1 MILRRF
7 EKGLAAGLALAALT
21 APVVSHAEIAS
32 CRIPERI
39 NAPRSSSIPRPDEV
53 RRMPVSGY
61 TLALSWTP
69 QYCARAEGY
78 DMQCDKA
85 IGRFGFV
92 LHGLWPDGTTRDG
105 RHSWPQFCT
114 PAAPLSR
121 ETIARNLCMIPSI
134 RLMQHQWAKHGTCMA
149 HRPDDYYARARAV
162 YQSIRLP
169 DMGWLAAQR
178 RITAGKV
185 AGVVARAN
193 PGMTLD
199 MIRVQASDYGL
210 LNELWICLDTAF
222 KPAPCPAG
230 KAGMS
235 LNARIAIRTGY

>member
-1 MILRRF
+1 MAR
-7 EKGLAAGLALAALT
+7 
-21 APVVSHAEIAS
+21 S
-32 CRIPERI
+32 PE
-39 NAPRSSSIPRPDEV
+39 
-53 RRMPVSGY
+53 
-61 TLALSWTP
+61 
-69 QYCARAEGY
+69 
-78 DMQCDKA
+78 
-85 IGRFGFV
+85 
-92 LHGLWPDGTTRDG
+92 
-105 RHSWPQFCT
+105 
-114 PAAPLSR
+114 
-121 ETIARNLCMIPSI
+121 
-134 RLMQHQWAKHGTCMA
+134 
-149 HRPDDYYARARAV
+149 DYYAHARKV

-230 KAGMS
+230 KAGVS
-235 LNARIAIRTGY
+235 PNARIAIRTGY

>member
-1 MILRRF
+1 M
-7 EKGLAAGLALAALT
+7 A
-21 APVVSHAEIAS
+21 APVASYAQITS
-32 CRIPERI
+32 CRVPERI
-39 NAPRSSSIPRPDEV
+39 NAPRSGSTPRPDEV
-53 RRMPVSGY
+53 RRMPISGY

-69 QYCARAEGY
+69 QYCARIDGY
-78 DMQCDKA
+78 DMQCDKG

-92 LHGLWPDGTTRDG
+92 LHGLWPDGKTRDG
-105 RHSWPQFCT
+105 RNGWPQFCA
-114 PAAPLSR
+114 PAAPVSR
-121 ETIARNLCMIPSI
+121 ETIARNLCMMPSI

-149 HRPDDYYARARAV
+149 RSPEDYYARARKV

-210 LNELWICLDTAF
+210 LNELWICLDTVF
-222 KPAPCPAG
+222 KPAPCPVG
-230 KAGMS
+230 KAGVS
-235 LNARIAIRTGY
+235 TNARIAIRTGY